1 MFIIIII
8 IIVIIIVVVIVV
20 VVLEETRRR
29 TAKEKHTLKSHEH
42 DLEKVT
48 SCIMNTAYIYRGLGT
63 IKRPQT
69 RSRDCLISDT
79 PTIVIVIFICI
90 VIVIVI

>member
-8 IIVIIIVVVIVV
+8 IIVIIVVVFVV

-42 DLEKVT
+42 DIEKVT
-48 SCIMNTAYIYRGLGT
+48 SCIMNTAYIYWGLGT
-63 IKRPQT
+63 IKVAEHSFQEPM
-69 RSRDCLISDT
+69 RD
-79 PTIVIVIFICI
+79 FR
-90 VIVIVI
+90 